1 MKKIKMKK
9 IVILSLCLLAFGV
22 YFGIKSHTENKNTA
36 AAGCLYRRRL
46 ALQPAFNHIFH
57 SGNLFI
63 CR

>member
-1 MKKIKMKK
+1 MKRIKMKK
-9 IVILSLCLLAFGV
+9 IVILSLCLLALGV
-22 YFGIKSHTENKNTA
+22 YFGIKSHTENKNT

-63 CR
+63 HR